1 MGKGR
6 SRFQDNSIAVHPSR
20 TDTGGEGNGRSVQ
33 GVGRKEP
40 GAGKIGEIKYK
51 TSSRLQLVI
60 NKLSEFFPLTIERS
74 STISYKF
81 RIVLATL
88 SSE

>member
-1 MGKGR
+1 MGKGG
-6 SRFQDNSIAVHPSR
+6 SRFQNNSIAVHPSR

-51 TSSRLQLVI
+51 TSSR
-60 NKLSEFFPLTIERS
+60 
-74 STISYKF
+74 F
-81 RIVLATL
+81 RISVNPKLL
-88 SSE
+88 KGRI

>member
-1 MGKGR
+1 MGKGG

-51 TSSRLQLVI
+51 TSSRL
-60 NKLSEFFPLTIERS
+60 
-74 STISYKF
+74 
-81 RIVLATL
+81 
-88 SSE
+88 